1 MSDNKLNHEIPQD
14 IAVNL
19 NIKSTDLSIPDENN
33 SIAKETKKAEPE
45 KEKKEKKNVP
55 PSMSESSRIYAYI
68 TKASK
73 INYTIDSLIQ
83 KILSGEKQYDLS
95 KIVSAYELAESY
107 HHNQKRESGEPYI
120 THPLAVAYILLELGM
135 DTDTICAALLH
146 DVVEDTDCTLEELQ
160 KKFGAD
166 VAMLVNGVTKL
177 GKVEIFTKEEQ
188 KAENIRKILLAMSED
203 IRVIIIKLADRLHNM
218 RTLNFCRDEKRRTIA
233 HETMNI
239 YAPIAHRLG
248 IRSIKDELEDLAF
261 YYLDPYAY
269 EDIEEQMAMRKESR
283 EALVESIKEKIHKRL
298 EKDFDPVPTIEGR
311 VKSNY
316 GIYKKVYRD
325 GKEIDQIYD
334 RYAVRIIVNTVTECY
349 NVLGIIHDMFK
360 PIPNRF
366 KDYISTPKP
375 NMYQSLHTTVIGRE
389 GIPFE
394 VQIRTWD
401 MHRTAE
407 YGIAAHWKYKEGIN
421 SRSKDDN
428 RLAWIRQIIESQK
441 ESNDVEE
448 IVRAI
453 KNDLAPEDVFA
464 FTPKGD
470 MITLPAGS
478 TVIDFAYAIHTQ
490 VGHKMC
496 GAKADK
502 KMVSY
507 DYQIKTGEIIEIL
520 TTNVAG
526 HGPSRSWLNI
536 AKTNEAKSKIRSW
549 FKKERR
555 EENIFEGRNALERE
569 FRRYNLRVPE
579 EELEDFLKLDMK
591 RHNCETIDDFFA
603 AIGYGGVQL
612 SKVMQRLKAE
622 YNKKYGEKPIEPIE
636 EIKPK
641 VSKNSSGVVVD
652 GINDCVIKFA
662 QCCNPLPGDEIVGFI
677 TRGHGISVHKCDCA
691 NYKSQKD
698 DPAYEGRWIPVHW
711 ENTEKPTGYFKTT
724 LDIIAVDRIGLL
736 ADVSSTLA
744 MINIYIYES
753 SSREL
758 KNGNAMLTVTLSI
771 AGMDQ
776 LNSVISKLQKIKN
789 VISVERSGK

>member
-1 MSDNKLNHEIPQD
+1 
-14 IAVNL
+14 
-19 NIKSTDLSIPDENN
+19 
-33 SIAKETKKAEPE
+33 
-45 KEKKEKKNVP
+45 
-55 PSMSESSRIYAYI
+55 MSEQKSI
-68 TKASK
+68 TV
-73 INYTIDSLIQ
+73 DVLIQ

-95 KIVSAYELAESY
+95 KIVSAYELANKY
-107 HHNQKRESGEPYI
+107 HDGQKRESGEPYI

-146 DVVEDTDCTLEELQ
+146 DVVEDTDCTLEILQ
-160 KKFGAD
+160 KKFGSD

-177 GKVEIFTKEEQ
+177 KKVETFTKDEQ

-218 RTLNFCRDEKRRTIA
+218 RTLNFCRDEKRRNIA

-248 IRSIKDELEDLAF
+248 IRSIKDELEDLSF
-261 YYLDPYAY
+261 KYLDPYAY
-269 EDIEEQMAMRKESR
+269 NEIEKQMNLRKGSR
-283 EALVESIKEKIHKRL
+283 DQLVEDLKEKIKERL
-298 EKDFDPVPTIEGR
+298 EKDIHPLPVIEGR

-334 RYAVRIIVNTVTECY
+334 RYALRIIVNTVTECY
-349 NVLGIIHDMFK
+349 NVLGIIHDMFR

-366 KDYISTPKP
+366 KDYISTPKA

-389 GIPFE
+389 GVPFE

-401 MHRTAE
+401 MHKTAE
-407 YGIAAHWKYKEGIN
+407 YGIAAHWKYKEGVAGGDT
-421 SRSKDDN
+421 KDDR
-428 RLAWIRQIIESQK
+428 RLAWIRQIIESQQ
-441 ESNDVEE
+441 ESDDVEE

-470 MITLPAGS
+470 MITLPVGA
-478 TVIDFAYAIHTQ
+478 TVIDFAYAIHTE

-496 GAKADK
+496 GAKVDK

-520 TTNVAG
+520 TSNVPG

-536 AKTNEAKSKIRSW
+536 CKTNEAKSKIRLW
-549 FKKERR
+549 FKRERR
-555 EENIFEGRNALERE
+555 EENIFEGRSALERE
-569 FRRYNLRVPE
+569 FRRNMIRVPE
-579 EELEDFLKLDMK
+579 DELEEFLKMDMK
-591 RHNCETIDDFFA
+591 RHNCDTLDDFFA

-612 SKVMQRLKAE
+612 SKLIARLKLE
-622 YNKKYGEKPIEPIE
+622 YNKKYGEKPVVESPE
-636 EIKPK
+636 KEIK
-641 VSKNSSGVVVD
+641 SQTSNYSGIVVD
-652 GINDCVIKFA
+652 GVEDCVVRFA
-662 QCCNPLPGDEIVGFI
+662 QCCNPLPGDDIIGFI
-677 TRGHGISVHKCDCA
+677 TKGHGVSVHRKDCV
-691 NYKSQKD
+691 NYLTQKD
-698 DPAYEGRWIPVHW
+698 DPEMKDRWVSVKYEGTGKKH
-711 ENTEKPTGYFKTT
+711 GYFKCT

-736 ADVSSTLA
+736 ADVSSALA

-753 SSREL
+753 TAREL
-758 KNGNAMLTVTLSI
+758 KNGNAILSITVSI
-771 AGMDQ
+771 AGMEQ
-776 LNSVISKLQKIKN
+776 LNNVINKLKKIKN

>member
-1 MSDNKLNHEIPQD
+1 MDNMDN
-14 IAVNL
+14 
-19 NIKSTDLSIPDENN
+19 NIKNDAIKTEPAGIQPYLPAPRENDYLVQV
-33 SIAKETKKAEPE
+33 KED
-45 KEKKEKKNVP
+45 
-55 PSMSESSRIYAYI
+55 I
-68 TKASK
+68 
-73 INYTIDSLIQ
+73 TIDALIQ
-83 KILSGEKQYDLS
+83 KILDGEKQYDLS
-95 KIVSAYELAESY
+95 KIVEAYKLAEKY
-107 HHNQKRESGEPYI
+107 HHDQKRESGEPYI
-120 THPLAVAYILLELGM
+120 SHPLSVAYILLELGM

-146 DVVEDTDCTLEELQ
+146 DVVEDTECTLQELEKQ
-160 KKFGAD
+160 FGSD

-218 RTLNFCRDEKRRTIA
+218 RTLKYCREEKRRTIA

-248 IRSIKDELEDLAF
+248 ISSIKDEIEDLAF

-269 EDIEEQMAMRKESR
+269 MEIEEQMKLRKDDR
-283 EALVESIKEKIHKRL
+283 ENLIENIKKKIHDRL
-298 EKDFDPVPTIEGR
+298 EKENFDPLPQIDGR

-325 GKEIDQIYD
+325 GKDIDQIYD
-334 RYAVRIIVNTVTECY
+334 RYAVRIIVNTIPECY
-349 NVLGIIHDMFK
+349 NVLGIIHDMFR

-394 VQIRTWD
+394 VQIRTWE
-401 MHRTAE
+401 MHRMAE
-407 YGIAAHWKYKEGIN
+407 YGIAAHWKYKEGIKGG
-421 SRSKDDN
+421 SSKEDN
-428 RLAWIRQIIESQK
+428 RIAWVRQIIESQQ

-470 MITLPAGS
+470 MITLPKGA

-490 VGHKMC
+490 VGHRMC

-520 TTNVAG
+520 TTNIEG

-555 EENIFEGRNALERE
+555 EENIFEGKNALERE
-569 FRRYNLRVPE
+569 FRRNNMRVPE
-579 EELEDFLKLDMK
+579 EDLEEFLRLDMRK
-591 RHNCETIDDFFA
+591 HSCETLDDFFA

-612 SKVMQRLKAE
+612 SKVMQRLKVE
-622 YNKKYGEKPIEPIE
+622 YTKKYSEKQQPEVTQE
-636 EIKPK
+636 DIKPK
-641 VSKNSSGVVVD
+641 SIKKKSGVVVD
-652 GINDCVIKFA
+652 GIDDCVVKFA
-662 QCCNPLPGDEIVGFI
+662 QCCNPLPGDDVVGFI
-677 TRGHGISVHKCDCA
+677 TRGHGVSVHKCDCA
-691 NYKSQKD
+691 NYLSQKD
-698 DPAYEGRWIPVHW
+698 DPDQKDRWIPVHW
-711 ENTEKPTGYFKTT
+711 ESSKTDPVYFKTT

-736 ADVSSTLA
+736 ADVSSALA

-758 KNGNAMLTVTLSI
+758 KNGNAILSVTLSV

-776 LNSVISKLQKIKN
+776 LNSVIARIKKIKN

>member
-1 MSDNKLNHEIPQD
+1 M
-14 IAVNL
+14 VNRDEML
-19 NIKSTDLSIPDENN
+19 AQKST
-33 SIAKETKKAEPE
+33 
-45 KEKKEKKNVP
+45 
-55 PSMSESSRIYAYI
+55 
-68 TKASK
+68 
-73 INYTIDSLIQ
+73 YTIDSLIQ
-83 KILSGEKQYDLS
+83 KILNDEKQYDLS
-95 KIVSAYELAESY
+95 KIVSAYELAEKF
-107 HHNQKRESGEPYI
+107 HHDQKRESGEPYI
-120 THPLAVAYILLELGM
+120 SHPLAVSYILLELGM

-146 DVVEDTDCTLEELQ
+146 DVVEDTECTLEELQ
-160 KKFGAD
+160 KRFGTD

-177 GKVEIFTKEEQ
+177 KKVETFTKDEQ

-248 IRSIKDELEDLAF
+248 INSIKDELEDLAF

-269 EDIEEQMAMRKESR
+269 EEIEKQMALRKDAR
-283 EALVESIKEKIHKRL
+283 EQLVENIKASIYERL
-298 EKDFDPVPTIEGR
+298 EKDFDPVPQIDGR

-325 GKEIDQIYD
+325 GKDIDQIYD
-334 RYAVRIIVNTVTECY
+334 RYAVRVIVNTVTECY
-349 NVLGIIHDMFK
+349 SVLGIIHDMYK

-375 NMYQSLHTTVIGRE
+375 NMYQSLHTTVIGRH

-394 VQIRTWD
+394 VQIRTWE
-401 MHRTAE
+401 MHRMAE
-407 YGIAAHWKYKEGIN
+407 YGIAAHWKYKEGIKSN
-421 SRSKDDN
+421 SKDDK
-428 RLAWIRQIIESQK
+428 RLAWIRQIIESQQ

-453 KNDLAPEDVFA
+453 KNDLAPEEIYA

-470 MITLPAGS
+470 MITLPLGS

-490 VGHKMC
+490 VGHRMC

-502 KMVSY
+502 KMVSF
-507 DYQIKTGEIIEIL
+507 DYQIKTGQIIEII
-520 TTNVAG
+520 TTNAPN

-536 AKTNEAKSKIRSW
+536 CKTNEAKSKIRSW

-555 EENIFEGRNALERE
+555 EENIFEGRTSLERE
-569 FRRYNLRVPE
+569 FRKNMIRVPE
-579 EELEDFLKLDMK
+579 EELEDFLALDMH
-591 RHNCETIDDFFA
+591 RHSCETLDDFFA

-622 YNKKYGEKPIEPIE
+622 YNKKYGDKITPENGLD
-636 EIKPK
+636 IKPK
-641 VSKNSSGVVVD
+641 NSKNTSGVVVD
-652 GINDCVIKFA
+652 GIDDCVVKFA

-677 TRGHGISVHKCDCA
+677 TRGHGVSVHKTDCV
-691 NYKSQKD
+691 NYQSQKD
-698 DPAYEGRWIPVHW
+698 KPDCAERWIDVKW
-711 ENTEKPTGYFKTT
+711 KDTKSSGYFKTT
-724 LDIIAVDRIGLL
+724 LDIIAVDRVGLL
-736 ADVSSTLA
+736 ADVSSALA

-758 KNGNAMLTVTLSI
+758 KNGNAILSVTLSI
-771 AGMDQ
+771 AGKEQ
-776 LNSVISKLQKIKN
+776 LNSVISRIQKIKN
-789 VISVERSGK
+789 VISVERSGR